1 MRRQTAT
8 FGYGCLR
15 SKSQTAAGEMPTPPI
30 PAVSTPLHC
39 SAASDPL
46 RWLAL
51 SFRCVPRLELWRQA
65 GGYSPVMPHADAM
78 SHASFARYAE
88 MVWKQSLR
96 G

>member
-1 MRRQTAT
+1 MQRQTAT
-8 FGYGCLR
+8 LA
-15 SKSQTAAGEMPTPPI
+15 TAAFAQNCRLPTGNCLTPPI

-51 SFRCVPRLELWRQA
+51 SFRFIPRLELWRQA
-65 GGYSPVMPHADAM
+65 GGFSPVMPHADAM